1 MVYVN
6 SSDLNT
12 VEYNQ
17 GILRIRFNSGGIY
30 DYYNVPITVYQELL
44 NASSKGKYF
53 HAHIKNVYPFNKVA

>member
-6 SSDLNT
+6 SSDLNA

-53 HAHIKNVYPFNKVA
+53 HAHIKMYILLIR